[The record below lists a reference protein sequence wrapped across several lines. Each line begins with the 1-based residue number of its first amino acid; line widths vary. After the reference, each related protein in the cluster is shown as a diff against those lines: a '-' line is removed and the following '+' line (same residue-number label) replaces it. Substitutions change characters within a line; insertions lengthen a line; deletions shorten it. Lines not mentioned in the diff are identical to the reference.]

1 MHLYNTTKG
10 RLAKIIIQSS
20 NYCVSSNPHDCDI
33 VLYQLQNNPNIRGVA
48 PLLCQAETMQQQ
60 LIKFERIYLRVTA
73 LQYVALNFA
82 FNWTQSFFSFTFYSS
97 EPQDLTFTLSLL
109 SIVFYCVSVCAPGF
123 AWGASLYNRKICD
136 CLMSCRA
143 TIIWDNVSLSLF
155 DVLDVI
161 CHMGS
166 SVHNIPYSAIYTH
179 MYEEDA
185 IHCLNVGCVKTH
197 TNRVV
202 GLLPKGKCLQVH

>member
-1 MHLYNTTKG
+1 MRLYNTTKG

-48 PLLCQAETMQQQ
+48 PLLSQAETMQQQ

-73 LQYVALNFA
+73 HSICRIEFCVQLN
-82 FNWTQSFFSFTFYSS
+82 TILFSFTFYSS

-143 TIIWDNVSLSLF
+143 TII
-155 DVLDVI
+155 
-161 CHMGS
+161 
-166 SVHNIPYSAIYTH
+166 
-179 MYEEDA
+179 
-185 IHCLNVGCVKTH
+185 
-197 TNRVV
+197 
-202 GLLPKGKCLQVH
+202 